1 MIFTINNRMETT
13 IIPSEKIPAKNRKQD
28 ERLPSYLPP
37 ARGLIIL
44 QGSAGSGK
52 SSLLYSMVK
61 QYQKQNYFDVI
72 IVYNRCS
79 DSDFVWEGFQTRKTD
94 VSVFNRYDNQ
104 ELLDIIENLDEVQQ
118 ERRMKKPDSKQRL
131 LNVLFI
137 FDDMIYSGI
146 CSAYKKSAV
155 DELVINRRHMNA
167 TVMITSQSY
176 KALNQNIRTNNVSQ
190 MIVLRANAKDL
201 MNIGEEHNA
210 GVCNTDD
217 FMEMYNHCKDFG
229 NFEYLVVD
237 YRKPQD
243 KMFSR
248 GFENTLKPSNRR
260 RSSRLPVEEI

>member
-1 MIFTINNRMETT
+1 METT

-28 ERLPSYLPP
+28 EKLPKYLPP

-52 SSLLYSMVK
+52 SSLLYSMVSE
-61 QYQKQNYFDVI
+61 YQKQNYYDVI

-79 DSDFVWEGFQTRKTD
+79 DSDFVWKGFQTKKTD
-94 VSVFNRYDNQ
+94 VKVFNHYDNE
-104 ELLDIIENLDEVQQ
+104 ELLDIIMNLDEVQQ
-118 ERRMKKPDSKQRL
+118 ERRHMKADKRRL

-167 TVMITSQSY
+167 TIMITSQSY

-190 MIVLRANAKDL
+190 MIVLRANARDL
-201 MNIGEEHNA
+201 INIGEEHNA
-210 GVCNTDD
+210 GVCSVED
-217 FMEMYNHCKDFG
+217 FISMYNFCKDFG
-229 NFEYLVVD
+229 NYEYLVVD

-248 GFENTLKPSNRR
+248 GFKNTLKPSSTRR
-260 RSSRLPVEEI
+260 VSSTFVEEL

>member
-1 MIFTINNRMETT
+1 METT

-28 ERLPSYLPP
+28 DKLPPYLPP

-52 SSLLYSMVK
+52 SSLLYSMIK
-61 QYQKQNYFDVI
+61 QYQKQNYFDII

-79 DSDFVWEGFQTRKTD
+79 DSDFVWKGFQTKKTD
-94 VSVFNRYDNQ
+94 VQIFNRYDNQ
-104 ELLDIIENLDEVQQ
+104 ELLDIIENLDEEQQ
-118 ERRMKKPDSKQRL
+118 DRRRAKPDKQRL
-131 LNVLFI
+131 LNVLFV
-137 FDDMIYSGI
+137 FDDMVYSGI
-146 CSAYKKSAV
+146 CSAYKQSAL

-167 TVMITSQSY
+167 TIMITSQSY

-201 MNIGEEHNA
+201 ENIGQEHNA
-210 GVCNTDD
+210 GVCNVED
-217 FMEMYNHCKDFG
+217 FIGMYNLCKDYG
-229 NFEYLVVD
+229 NYEYLVVD

-248 GFENTLKPSNRR
+248 GFKNVLKPS
-260 RSSRLPVEEI
+260 SSRRHSRLQIEEL